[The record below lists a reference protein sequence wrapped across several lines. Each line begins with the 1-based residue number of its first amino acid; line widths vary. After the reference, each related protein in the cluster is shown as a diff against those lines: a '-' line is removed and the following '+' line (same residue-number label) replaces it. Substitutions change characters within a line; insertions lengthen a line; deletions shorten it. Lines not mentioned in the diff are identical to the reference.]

1 MSFNLEDN
9 MNISTKISAALAV
22 AALSAA
28 VMGFSTNANAASL
41 SDTCSGTTL
50 SSVRNCCNTWVRQH
64 GKPMW
69 MMDNRGSC
77 SSAAACS
84 GGRGGGEIKAI
95 AKIVTHRRCYI
106 DQVVLI
112 DKSSP
117 NHPPPQRGR
126 VAN

>member
-1 MSFNLEDN
+1 

-28 VMGFSTNANAASL
+28 FMGFSTNANAGSL
-41 SDTCSGTTL
+41 RDTCSGTTL

-69 MMDNRGSC
+69 MLDNRGSC

-84 GGRGGGEIKAI
+84 GGRGGGVVGIASI
-95 AKIVTHRRCYI
+95 AKIVTQRRCYI
-106 DQVVLI
+106 DQVVLL

-117 NHPPPQRGR
+117 NNPPPQKGR
-126 VAN
+126 LAN

>member
-1 MSFNLEDN
+1 

-28 VMGFSTNANAASL
+28 FMGFSTNANAGSL
-41 SDTCSGTTL
+41 RDTCSGTTL
-50 SSVRNCCNTWVRQH
+50 TSVRNCCNTWVRQH

-69 MMDNRGSC
+69 MLDNRGSC

-84 GGRGGGEIKAI
+84 GGHGSVGEIAAV
-95 AKIVTHRRCYI
+95 AKIITKRRCYI
-106 DQVVLI
+106 DQVVLL

-117 NHPPPQRGR
+117 NNPPPKGTRGQ
-126 VAN
+126 

>member
-1 MSFNLEDN
+1 

-28 VMGFSTNANAASL
+28 FMGFSGNANAGSL
-41 SDTCSGTTL
+41 RDTCSGTTL

-69 MMDNRGSC
+69 MLDNRGSC
-77 SSAAACS
+77 SSAAACT
-84 GGRGGGEIKAI
+84 GGRGSVGEIAAV

-106 DQVVLI
+106 DQVVILE
-112 DKSSP
+112 KSSP
-117 NHPPPQRGR
+117 NTPPPQKQGR